1 MTATAIGS
9 YATTASLKAMIGTT
23 DSDDDAVLGLVCDR
37 VNQYIESYTR
47 SVLAPISSTTYLY
60 DGDGS
65 NRIYLP
71 FPVDKAPIGGLRA
84 VTQVEIAPYTG
95 ATFDVGTLGD
105 FLLRGKKSMT
115 GPYQWLQFSDRP
127 LGTYTSYRAGLQ
139 NIRVTGTAGWA
150 AIPDDIIEVA
160 LAIAQR
166 AWNNRQSGLQDAQG
180 LDENGRPVVA
190 RFLSG
195 RDFETLN
202 RYKAQYPAVIG

>member
-23 DSDDDAVLGLVCDR
+23 DSDDDAVLGLICDR

-65 NRIYLP
+65 SRIYLP